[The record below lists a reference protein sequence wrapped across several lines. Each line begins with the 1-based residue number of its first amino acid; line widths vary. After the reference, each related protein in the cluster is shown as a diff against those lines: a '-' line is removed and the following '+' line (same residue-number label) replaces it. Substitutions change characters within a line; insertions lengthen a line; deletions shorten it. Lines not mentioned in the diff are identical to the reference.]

1 MILADF
7 SNQYDLLLEFFMSIG
22 YTIKQVQTFTEKQL
36 SDFIQAVLDFQST
49 NAIADLKK
57 WVDGYFGIY

>member
-7 SNQYDLLLEFFMSIG
+7 SNQYDLLLDFFMSIG

-36 SDFIQAVLDFQST
+36 SDFIQAVLDFQSK